1 MKARKT
7 LGLFFLVLTILVF
20 VLLPNQA
27 FADII
32 NKFLIYSSP
41 GTIHSYDVS
50 GNIVVWSDDSAN
62 PRPGGNRLATDIYGY
77 NLSTDSKF
85 TISSA
90 AAPSE
95 QIWPKISG
103 NYVVWQDGRNPSYDI
118 YSYRLGRGEMGVCTT
133 PSSQTRPV
141 VAVDTKGSNPIYA
154 FFDDN
159 KITVMSAATG
169 YLPSY
174 IYQMKGSYSGVIDMT
189 YDTVVW
195 WDSNVYI
202 IYGYNLMEKKVF
214 TISTG
219 SWVAID
225 GNIVVASD
233 YRDGKHVIFSFDLAA
248 PTGVIPK
255 SIIRECNTPSC
266 VLSPAISGDIVV
278 WKEFTG
284 LPPIGTGT
292 WNICG
297 YNLTTAEFFTIE
309 TSLLHPE
316 GLYSQGMS
324 SPFIPAIDG
333 NLVVWAER
341 NSLYGAIVPE
351 PATLFL
357 VLPAA
362 LLLFRMRK
370 RETK

>member
-1 MKARKT
+1 MKT
-7 LGLFFLVLTILVF
+7 LRTLCLTMFLVF
-20 VLLPNQA
+20 VLLPNQV
-27 FADII
+27 FADVID
-32 NKFLIYSSP
+32 KFLIYSGPP
-41 GTIHSYDVS
+41 GTRIHSYDVS
-50 GNIVVWSDDSAN
+50 DNIVVWSDNSAN
-62 PRPGGNRLATDIYGY
+62 PDRDLPGTDIYGY
-77 NLSTDSKF
+77 NLSTGNKF
-85 TISSA
+85 TLCSA
-90 AAPSE
+90 LGE
-95 QIWPKISG
+95 QTWPKISG
-103 NYVVWQDGRNPSYDI
+103 NYVVWQDGRNLSYGYDI
-118 YSYRLGRGEMGVCTT
+118 YGYLLGRGEHTVCTT

-141 VAVDTKGSNPIYA
+141 VAKSTSGTTYA

-159 KITVMSAATG
+159 KIAVMSSATG

-195 WDSNVYI
+195 WDSNVYR

-219 SWVAID
+219 NSVAID
-225 GNIVVASD
+225 GNTVVGSD
-233 YRDGKHVIFSFDLAA
+233 YRDGKYIIFSYDLAA
-248 PTGVIPK
+248 PTGAIPM
-255 SIIRECNTPSC
+255 SIIRESNTPSY

-278 WKEFTG
+278 WKEFTR
-284 LPPIGTGT
+284 LPGT
-292 WNICG
+292 WNICA

-316 GLYSQGMS
+316 GLYGQAMS
-324 SPFIPAIDG
+324 PPFIPAIDG
-333 NLVVWAER
+333 NLVVWAEG
-341 NSLYGAIVPE
+341 NSLYGAIIPE